1 MIEARPAGLSQMKE
15 VSMVVRGT
23 DDNSNYWWDKWH
35 PAQQAG
41 RALKQEDSG
50 AHTSNCT
57 IVAHVSLS
65 GQIFIH
71 AFFVTY

>member
-35 PAQQAG
+35 PAQ
-41 RALKQEDSG
+41 
-50 AHTSNCT
+50 
-57 IVAHVSLS
+57 
-65 GQIFIH
+65 
-71 AFFVTY
+71 